1 MNNNFEFTFV
11 KLIVDDNGDYMVL
24 QLKMSDQTITLINLN
39 SPNNDDPAFYDRV
52 RGAIKSIRNQ
62 ELIVAGD
69 WNLVLNPVLD

>member
-39 SPNNDDPAFYDRV
+39 SPNNDDPAFHDRV
-52 RGAIKSIRNQ
+52 RRAIKSIRSQ
-62 ELIVAGD
+62 ELILAGD
-69 WNLVLNPVLD
+69 WNLVLNPE